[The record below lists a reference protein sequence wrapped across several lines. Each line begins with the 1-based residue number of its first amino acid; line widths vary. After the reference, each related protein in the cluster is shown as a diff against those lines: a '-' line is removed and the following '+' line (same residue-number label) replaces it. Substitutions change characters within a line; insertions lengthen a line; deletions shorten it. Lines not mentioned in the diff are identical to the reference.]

1 MGWYASCGLSVCD
14 HAFATAACA
23 ADSAAPPPPHPPPR
37 IKWLIWQ
44 AEKTVRAAA
53 VRLRGLGAHALAH
66 RGKGLKLPT
75 TKVLEAVCT
84 VYYDDSSAKKDRA
97 QVLAAL
103 TNHMRSNL
111 GALPSRSGTAD
122 GSTGDADR
130 KCGEGRSRKK
140 AATPQQDRACEG
152 EREAQQEEGEEESDE
167 ESEGDDIACELC
179 HHTEN
184 GEQMLLC
191 DRCDD
196 GYHTFCVGLED
207 IPQDEW

>member
-14 HAFATAACA
+14 HAFAPAACA
-23 ADSAAPPPPHPPPR
+23 ADSAGPHPPPR

-53 VRLRGLGAHALAH
+53 VRLHGLGADAIAKG
-66 RGKGLKLPT
+66 GKALKLPT
-75 TKVLEAVCT
+75 TKVLQAVCA
-84 VYYDDSSAKKDRA
+84 VYYGDCSLAKKSRA
-97 QVLAAL
+97 EVLTAL

-111 GALPSRSGTAD
+111 GALPSRSDTAD

-152 EREAQQEEGEEESDE
+152 ERAAQQEEGEEESDE
-167 ESEGDDIACELC
+167 ESEGDDIACEVC
-179 HHTEN
+179 HETEN

-191 DRCDD
+191 DGCDD
-196 GYHTFCVGLED
+196 GYHTECVGLQD
-207 IPQDEW
+207 IPKDEW